1 MNKSPGGTFWAWK
14 PPRFLRC
21 SGILKSP
28 CLKQKQTPHL
38 ERFGGM
44 EMPKCPCSVSR
55 GPKTGICLI
64 NSYCLL
70 SSNQRVARSTHLK
83 SELSAVNAA
92 SWFKVVET
100 TCKNTYGLRERALG
114 SFGGWAVCECVL
126 PLELTVAEHR
136 VVLIV
141 VFPTRS
147 KINVYN
153 VLWRLARSMSCS
165 WVSQTTWRW
174 TWDFHPGILWAWVQ
188 NHDPWQ
194 PKTVTLAADLS
205 VPLWQKRWSTV
216 ILDR

>member
-1 MNKSPGGTFWAWK
+1 MNKSPGGKFWAWK
-14 PPRFLRC
+14 LPRFLRC

-83 SELSAVNAA
+83 SELSAVNAV
-92 SWFKVVET
+92 SWSKVVET
-100 TCKNTYGLRERALG
+100 TCKNTYRLRERALG
-114 SFGGWAVCECVL
+114 VFFGWAVYECML

-141 VFPTRS
+141 VFPARS
-147 KINVYN
+147 KIMFITCSDVVHVIWVVPEFPKQHEDEPETSIQAFCEDEYKTMTPCSLR
-153 VLWRLARSMSCS
+153 LWL
-165 WVSQTTWRW
+165 WLQT
-174 TWDFHPGILWAWVQ
+174 
-188 NHDPWQ
+188 
-194 PKTVTLAADLS
+194 S
-205 VPLWQKRWSTV
+205 VFPF
-216 ILDR
+216 DRRDGP